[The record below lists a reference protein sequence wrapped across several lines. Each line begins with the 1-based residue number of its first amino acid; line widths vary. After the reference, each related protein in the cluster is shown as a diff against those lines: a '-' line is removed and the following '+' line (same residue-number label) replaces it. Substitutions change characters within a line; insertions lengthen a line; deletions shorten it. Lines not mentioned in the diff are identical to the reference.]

1 MDGPVALT
9 KRDFAMKHEPISALM
24 QPHTRTI
31 AADDPI
37 EAVEA
42 FLERHG
48 LSWAPVLGDSGE
60 LLGVVSTADLM
71 RARRTS
77 LDPATTAAWRLCTYR
92 PIAVSPTTT
101 VGEVARLMIERH
113 IHHVV
118 VIERGIIRGCVS
130 ALDFVKTFV

>member
-31 AADDPI
+31 AADDSI

-48 LSWAPVLGDSGE
+48 LSWAPVLGD
-60 LLGVVSTADLM
+60 LM
-71 RARRTS
+71 RSRRNS
-77 LDPATTAAWRLCTYR
+77 LDPATTAAWQLCTYR
-92 PIAVSPTTT
+92 PIAVSPTTP
-101 VGEVARLMIERH
+101 VGEVARLMIDRH